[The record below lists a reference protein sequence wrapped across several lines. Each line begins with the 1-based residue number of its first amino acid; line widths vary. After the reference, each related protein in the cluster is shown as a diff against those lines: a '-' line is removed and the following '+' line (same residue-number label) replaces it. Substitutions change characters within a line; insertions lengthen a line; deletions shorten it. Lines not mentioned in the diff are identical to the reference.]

1 MADKKKKPSKRAEI
15 ASKIEDLADD
25 PLVAS
30 DDAVVRKLQRLANE
44 IREADSQYRTGQV
57 PPDESP

>member
-1 MADKKKKPSKRAEI
+1 MADEQKEQSKRDVI
-15 ASKIEDLADD
+15 AHKIEELADD

-44 IREADSQYRTGQV
+44 IRESEQDYSARRK
-57 PPDESP
+57 PPKEVE